1 MPKRKID
8 EIPEEFKT
16 YEEAGEFWDS
26 HDSMD
31 YVNFLED
38 AEIEVNLQKRH
49 YLIEI
54 KEETAKKLQK
64 ITKEKGISASEFVE
78 ELLQK
83 QLVG

>member
-1 MPKRKID
+1 MPKRKIE
-8 EIPEEFKT
+8 EIPKEFAT

-31 YVNFLED
+31 YKDFLED
-38 AEIEVNLQKRH
+38 VEIEVNLQKRH

-54 KEETAKKLQK
+54 KEETAEILQK

>member
-1 MPKRKID
+1 MPIRKIE
-8 EIPEEFKT
+8 EIPEEFET
-16 YEEAGEFWDS
+16 YEEAGEFWDL

-31 YVNFLED
+31 YVDFLED

-64 ITKEKGISASEFVE
+64 ITKEKGISTSEFLE
-78 ELLQK
+78 ELIQK
-83 QLVG
+83 QLAG

>member
-1 MPKRKID
+1 MPRKKIE
-8 EIPEEFKT
+8 EIPGEFET

-31 YVNFLED
+31 YADFLED
-38 AEIEVNLQKRH
+38 VKIEVNLHKRH

-54 KEETAKKLQK
+54 NEEVSEILQK
-64 ITKEKGISASEFVE
+64 ISKEKGISASEFVE

-83 QLVG
+83 QLVS

>member
-54 KEETAKKLQK
+54 KEETAEKLQK
-64 ITKEKGISASEFVE
+64 ITKEKGISASEFME